1 MSQLPGGPISVFI
14 ADDHSVVRE
23 GLAALLAAQPDIRI
37 AGAAA
42 NGREALA
49 AVLQAKPAVV
59 IMDIAMPEMNGIEA
73 ARQIH
78 AAAPQT
84 QIVILSMHASA
95 EHVFQALEA
104 GARGYLLK
112 ESAAKEICDAVR
124 AVHLGRRYL
133 SAKVTEVLA
142 ERVGRRTAV
151 SPLDSLSP
159 RERQILKL
167 VADGYS
173 SARIAEMLNLSPKT
187 VDTYRSRLMEKLNI
201 SDIASLVKFAIQ
213 HGLTSLD

>member
-1 MSQLPGGPISVFI
+1 MSQPPGGPISVFI
-14 ADDHSVVRE
+14 ADDHSIVRE

-49 AVLQAKPAVV
+49 AVLKAQPAVV
-59 IMDIAMPEMNGIEA
+59 IMDISMPEMNGIEA
-73 ARQIH
+73 ARQIR
-78 AAAPQT
+78 AALPQT

-124 AVHLGRRYL
+124 ALHLGRRYL
-133 SAKVTEVLA
+133 SAKVAEVLA
-142 ERVGRRTAV
+142 ERVGRRAAV

-167 VADGYS
+167 VADGCS
-173 SARIAEMLNLSPKT
+173 SARIAEMLHLSPKT

>member
-1 MSQLPGGPISVFI
+1 VSQPGTISVFI
-14 ADDHSVVRE
+14 ADDHAISRE
-23 GLAALLAAQPDIRI
+23 GLAALLVAQPDIRI
-37 AGAAA
+37 AGTAG

-49 AVLQAKPAVV
+49 GVLQAKPAVV
-59 IMDIAMPEMNGIEA
+59 ILDIAMPEMNGIEA

-78 AAAPQT
+78 AALPQAR
-84 QIVILSMHASA
+84 IVILSMHAGA

-112 ESAAKEICDAVR
+112 ESAAKEIVDAVR
-124 AVHLGRRYL
+124 TVQLGRRYL
-133 SAKVTEVLA
+133 SAKVAEVLA
-142 ERVGRRTAV
+142 DRVGRRTAV
-151 SPLDSLSP
+151 SPLESLSA

-167 VADGYS
+167 VADGLS
-173 SARIAEMLNLSPKT
+173 SVRIAEMLHLSPKT
-187 VDTYRSRLMEKLNI
+187 VDTYRSRLMEKLNL

>member
-1 MSQLPGGPISVFI
+1 MSQRPGGPISVFI
-14 ADDHSVVRE
+14 ADDHSIVRE
-23 GLAALLAAQPDIRI
+23 GLAALLAAQPDICI

-104 GARGYLLK
+104 GVRGYLLK

-124 AVHLGRRYL
+124 AVHL
-133 SAKVTEVLA
+133 
-142 ERVGRRTAV
+142 GRRTAV

-173 SARIAEMLNLSPKT
+173 SARIAEMLHLSPKT

>member
-1 MSQLPGGPISVFI
+1 MSPPGGPISVFI
-14 ADDHSVVRE
+14 ADDHAIVRE

-37 AGAAA
+37 AGSAG

-49 AVLQAKPAVV
+49 AVLQAKPAVL

-78 AAAPQT
+78 AALPQA
-84 QIVILSMHASA
+84 QIVILSMHAGA

-112 ESAAKEICDAVR
+112 ESAAKEIVDAVR
-124 AVHLGRRYL
+124 TVQLGRRYL
-133 SAKVTEVLA
+133 SAKVAEVLA
-142 ERVGRRTAV
+142 DRVGRRTAV
-151 SPLDSLSP
+151 SPLESLSA

-167 VADGYS
+167 VADGLS
-173 SARIAEMLNLSPKT
+173 SVRIAEMLHLSPKT
-187 VDTYRSRLMEKLNI
+187 VDTYRSRLMEKLNL

>member
-1 MSQLPGGPISVFI
+1 MSQPGIISVFI
-14 ADDHSVVRE
+14 ADDHSIIRE
-23 GLAALLAAQPDIRI
+23 GLAALLASQPDIRI

-49 AVLQAKPAVV
+49 GVLQAKPAVV

-78 AAAPQT
+78 AAAPHT
-84 QIVILSMHASA
+84 QIVVLSMHAGA

-124 AVHLGRRYL
+124 AVHHGRRYL
-133 SAKVTEVLA
+133 SARVAEVLA
-142 ERVGRRTAV
+142 ERVGRRGGV
-151 SPLDSLSP
+151 SPLESLSA

-167 VADGYS
+167 VADGLS
-173 SARIAEMLNLSPKT
+173 SVRIAEKLHLSPKT
-187 VDTYRSRLMEKLNI
+187 VDTYRSRLMEKLNL

>member
-1 MSQLPGGPISVFI
+1 MNAPGSGISVFI
-14 ADDHSVVRE
+14 ADDHSIVRE
-23 GLAALLAAQPDIRI
+23 GLVALLAAQPDIRVVGT
-37 AGAAA
+37 AT

-49 AVLQAKPAVV
+49 AVLRSKPAVV

-73 ARQIH
+73 ARQIC
-78 AAAPQT
+78 AALPQT
-84 QIVILSMHASA
+84 QIVMLSMHAGG
-95 EHVFQALEA
+95 EHVFQALAA

-112 ESAAKEICDAVR
+112 ESAAREIVEAVR
-124 AVHLGRRYL
+124 AVQLGRRYL
-133 SAKVTEVLA
+133 SAKVAEALA
-142 ERVGRRTAV
+142 ERVGQRGAV
-151 SPLDSLSP
+151 SPLESLSA

-173 SARIAEMLNLSPKT
+173 SARIAENLHLSPKT
-187 VDTYRSRLMEKLNI
+187 VDTYRSRLMEKLNL

>member
-1 MSQLPGGPISVFI
+1 MSQPGGPISVFI
-14 ADDHSVVRE
+14 ADDHAIVRE

-37 AGAAA
+37 AGSAG

-49 AVLQAKPAVV
+49 AVLQAKPAVL

-78 AAAPQT
+78 AALPQAR
-84 QIVILSMHASA
+84 IVILSMHAGA

-124 AVHLGRRYL
+124 AVHHGRRYL
-133 SAKVTEVLA
+133 SARVAEVLA
-142 ERVGRRTAV
+142 ERVGRRAGV
-151 SPLDSLSP
+151 SPLDSLSA

-167 VADGYS
+167 VADGLS
-173 SARIAEMLNLSPKT
+173 SVRIAEMLHLSPKT
-187 VDTYRSRLMEKLNI
+187 VDTYRSRLMEKLNL

-213 HGLTSLD
+213 HGLTDLQ

>member
-1 MSQLPGGPISVFI
+1 MSQPGEAISVFI
-14 ADDHSVVRE
+14 ADDHSIVRE

-37 AGAAA
+37 AGTAA

-49 AVLQAKPAVV
+49 AVLQGEPAVV

-73 ARQIH
+73 ARRIH
-78 AAAPQT
+78 ASLPQT
-84 QIVILSMHASA
+84 QIVILSMHAGA

-112 ESAAKEICDAVR
+112 ESAAKEICDAVH

-133 SAKVTEVLA
+133 SAKVAEVLA

-167 VADGYS
+167 VADGCS
-173 SARIAEMLNLSPKT
+173 SARIAEMLHLSPKT

>member
-1 MSQLPGGPISVFI
+1 MSQPGTISVFI
-14 ADDHSVVRE
+14 ADNHAIIRE
-23 GLAALLAAQPDIRI
+23 GLAALLVAQPDIRI
-37 AGAAA
+37 AGTAG

-49 AVLQAKPAVV
+49 GVLQAKPAVV
-59 IMDIAMPEMNGIEA
+59 ILDIAMPEMNGIEA

-78 AAAPQT
+78 AALPQAR
-84 QIVILSMHASA
+84 IVILSMHAGA

-112 ESAAKEICDAVR
+112 ESAAKEIVDAVR
-124 AVHLGRRYL
+124 TVQLGRRYL
-133 SAKVTEVLA
+133 SAKVAEVLA
-142 ERVGRRTAV
+142 DRVGRRTAV
-151 SPLDSLSP
+151 SPLESLSA

-167 VADGYS
+167 VADGLS
-173 SARIAEMLNLSPKT
+173 SVRIAEMLHLSPKT
-187 VDTYRSRLMEKLNI
+187 VDTYRSRLMEKLNL

>member
-1 MSQLPGGPISVFI
+1 VSQPGTISVFI
-14 ADDHSVVRE
+14 ADDHAIIRE
-23 GLAALLAAQPDIRI
+23 GLAALLVAQPDIRI
-37 AGAAA
+37 AGTAG

-49 AVLQAKPAVV
+49 GVLQAKPAVV

-78 AAAPQT
+78 AALPQAR
-84 QIVILSMHASA
+84 IVILSMHAGA

-112 ESAAKEICDAVR
+112 ESAAKEIVDAVR
-124 AVHLGRRYL
+124 TVQLGRRYL
-133 SAKVTEVLA
+133 SAKVAEVLA
-142 ERVGRRTAV
+142 DRVGRRTAV
-151 SPLDSLSP
+151 SPLESLSA

-167 VADGYS
+167 VADGLS
-173 SARIAEMLNLSPKT
+173 SVRIAEMLHLSPKT
-187 VDTYRSRLMEKLNI
+187 VDTYRSRLMEKLNL

>member
-1 MSQLPGGPISVFI
+1 MSQPGTISVFI
-14 ADDHSVVRE
+14 ADDHAIIRE
-23 GLAALLAAQPDIRI
+23 GLAALLVAQPDIRI
-37 AGAAA
+37 AGTAG

-49 AVLQAKPAVV
+49 GVLQAKPAVV
-59 IMDIAMPEMNGIEA
+59 IMDIAMPEVNGIEA

-78 AAAPQT
+78 AALPQA
-84 QIVILSMHASA
+84 QIVILSMHAGA

-112 ESAAKEICDAVR
+112 ESAAKEIVDAVR
-124 AVHLGRRYL
+124 TVQLGRRYL
-133 SAKVTEVLA
+133 SAKVAEVLA
-142 ERVGRRTAV
+142 DRVGRRTAV
-151 SPLDSLSP
+151 SPLESLSA

-167 VADGYS
+167 VADGLS
-173 SARIAEMLNLSPKT
+173 SVRIAEMLHLSPKT
-187 VDTYRSRLMEKLNI
+187 VDTYRSRLMEKLNL

>member
-1 MSQLPGGPISVFI
+1 VSQPGTISVFI
-14 ADDHSVVRE
+14 ADDHAIIRE
-23 GLAALLAAQPDIRI
+23 GLAALLVAQPDIRI
-37 AGAAA
+37 AGTAG

-49 AVLQAKPAVV
+49 GVLQAKPAVV
-59 IMDIAMPEMNGIEA
+59 IMDIAMPEVNGIEA

-78 AAAPQT
+78 AALPQA
-84 QIVILSMHASA
+84 QIVILSMHAGA

-112 ESAAKEICDAVR
+112 ESAAKEIVDAVR
-124 AVHLGRRYL
+124 TVQLGRRYL
-133 SAKVTEVLA
+133 SAKVAEVLA
-142 ERVGRRTAV
+142 DRVGRRTAV
-151 SPLDSLSP
+151 SPLESLSA

-167 VADGYS
+167 VADGLS
-173 SARIAEMLNLSPKT
+173 SVRIAEMLHLSPKT
-187 VDTYRSRLMEKLNI
+187 VDTYRSRLMEKLNL

>member
-1 MSQLPGGPISVFI
+1 MSVPGSPIGVFI
-14 ADDHSVVRE
+14 ADDHSIVRE
-23 GLAALLAAQPDIRI
+23 GLAALLAAQPDIRVV
-37 AGAAA
+37 GTAA

-49 AVLQAKPAVV
+49 AVLQSQPAVV

-73 ARQIH
+73 ARQIQ
-78 AAAPQT
+78 AALPQT
-84 QIVILSMHASA
+84 QVVILSMHAGG

-112 ESAAKEICDAVR
+112 ESAAREIVEAVR
-124 AVHLGRRYL
+124 AVQLGRRYL
-133 SAKVTEVLA
+133 SAKVAEALA
-142 ERVGRRTAV
+142 ERVGRRGSV
-151 SPLDSLSP
+151 SPLDSLSA

-167 VADGYS
+167 VADGCS
-173 SARIAEMLNLSPKT
+173 SARIGEMLHLSPKT
-187 VDTYRSRLMEKLNI
+187 VDTYRSRLMEKLNL

>member
-1 MSQLPGGPISVFI
+1 MSRPGTISVFI
-14 ADDHSVVRE
+14 ADDHAIIRE
-23 GLAALLAAQPDIRI
+23 GLAALLGAQPDIRI
-37 AGAAA
+37 AGTAG

-49 AVLQAKPAVV
+49 GVLQAKPAVV

-78 AAAPQT
+78 AALPQA
-84 QIVILSMHASA
+84 QIVILSMHAGA

-112 ESAAKEICDAVR
+112 ESAAKEIVDAVR
-124 AVHLGRRYL
+124 TVQLGRRYL
-133 SAKVTEVLA
+133 SAKVAEVLA
-142 ERVGRRTAV
+142 DRVGRRTAV
-151 SPLDSLSP
+151 SPLESLSA

-167 VADGYS
+167 VADGLS
-173 SARIAEMLNLSPKT
+173 SVRIAEMLHLSPKT
-187 VDTYRSRLMEKLNI
+187 VDTYRSRLMEKLNL

>member
-1 MSQLPGGPISVFI
+1 VTKPGTISVFI
-14 ADDHSVVRE
+14 ADDHSIVRE
-23 GLAALLAAQPDIRI
+23 GLAALLASQPDIRI

-49 AVLQAKPAVV
+49 GVLQAKPAVV

-78 AAAPQT
+78 AALPQAR
-84 QIVILSMHASA
+84 IVILSMHAGA

-112 ESAAKEICDAVR
+112 ESAAKEIVDAVR
-124 AVHLGRRYL
+124 TVQLGRRYL
-133 SAKVTEVLA
+133 SAKVAEVLA
-142 ERVGRRTAV
+142 DRVGRRTAV
-151 SPLDSLSP
+151 SPLESLSA

-167 VADGYS
+167 VADGLS
-173 SARIAEMLNLSPKT
+173 SVRIAEMLHLSPKT
-187 VDTYRSRLMEKLNI
+187 VDTYRSRLMEKLNL